1 MSRKIIYWLLPVFGI
16 AYYGILRIIPK
27 TGFYDQSF
35 WFLILLPHYLLFL
48 FSCVT
53 GQKIFELPKP
63 SVKRVIFAAPAAVV
77 LIPLF
82 YLIVFITN
90 TLEFWGDCNE
100 QLEPV
105 CTLCINLAFFL
116 SGLTTLRI
124 LGLRPPRGKC
134 LLMCFLPM
142 LVFAALGT
150 VLILILDTGF
160 WVYHNSFNS
169 LPIDQRNHME
179 IVSDYFNAFELYSP
193 FVTSSFTVY
202 WTMKYSHEQTEK
214 TAYQASPV

>member
-105 CTLCINLAFFL
+105 CTLCINLAFFY
-116 SGLTTLRI
+116 
-124 LGLRPPRGKC
+124 LGLQLCAYLGCARHVENACSCAFCPCWCSPPSERC
-134 LLMCFLPM
+134 
-142 LVFAALGT
+142 
-150 VLILILDTGF
+150 
-160 WVYHNSFNS
+160 S
-169 LPIDQRNHME
+169 
-179 IVSDYFNAFELYSP
+179 
-193 FVTSSFTVY
+193 SSF
-202 WTMKYSHEQTEK
+202 
-214 TAYQASPV
+214 